1 MEVLDNMGAEFMEK
15 VKERL
20 RKDEGFSRTMYYDT
34 VGVPTIG
41 YGRNLQH
48 RGLVKDE
55 PEILLHNDF
64 LDAVDGLIRNVGD
77 WILGL
82 DSVRLGALVNMS
94 FQLGPRG
101 VSRFVNMLSSVRRGD
116 WIGAYQHALDS
127 NWYRQTPNRARR
139 VAHQLKTGVWQ

>member
-1 MEVLDNMGAEFMEK
+1 VEILEIVGVEFMEK

-20 RKDEGFSRTMYYDT
+20 RKDEGFSKTVYYDT
-34 VGVPTIG
+34 LGVPTIG
-41 YGRNLQH
+41 YGRNLRN

-101 VSRFVNMLSSVRRGD
+101 VSRFVNMLAAIRRKD
-116 WIGAYQHALDS
+116 WENAYLHALNS
-127 NWYRQTPNRARR
+127 NWAVQTPNRARR
-139 VAHQLKTGVWQ
+139 TALQIKTGLW